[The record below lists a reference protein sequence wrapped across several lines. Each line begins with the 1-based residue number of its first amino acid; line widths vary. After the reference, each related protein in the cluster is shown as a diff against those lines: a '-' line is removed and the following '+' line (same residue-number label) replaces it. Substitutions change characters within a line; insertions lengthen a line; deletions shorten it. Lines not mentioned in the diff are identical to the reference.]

1 MAMLNNQRVILHL
14 KTTYLVQNDYIT
26 LSLCDAM
33 LILILR
39 RKHQESFL
47 KKWTDGFANFL
58 SYIYIYIYCFSKQR
72 IEVARNHPLFLLLAC
87 FVIFFFWMLQV
98 DHATDSMN
106 AEVMR
111 WILQSLSLRP
121 GCFGNLGPFPKALI
135 NHGSIEVQW
144 INW

>member
-58 SYIYIYIYCFSKQR
+58 SYIYISIVSLNKGLKWLEIIRCFCCWHVLSS
-72 IEVARNHPLFLLLAC
+72 
-87 FVIFFFWMLQV
+87 FFFWMLQV

>member
-87 FVIFFFWMLQV
+87 FVIFFFL
-98 DHATDSMN
+98 DAPSRPCDRFNECRGHAVNSSIFESE
-106 AEVMR
+106 AR
-111 WILQSLSLRP
+111 LLWQ
-121 GCFGNLGPFPKALI
+121 FGPFPQSLDQSWK
-135 NHGSIEVQW
+135 H
-144 INW
+144 